1 VVERVEPSR
10 ERPGTTGIF
19 FADGLYRSYSD
30 DVHLLRYDRS
40 RKPLPKKRRTGRARG
55 GIEAAYV
62 GGKQKWETIGPS
74 RREAERALTA
84 RKREVDTNRARS
96 LRHRPLGTGR
106 RRPERRDARRPRPRL
121 ERAGGF
127 LRDTE
132 GLRVDPRRS

>member
-1 VVERVEPSR
+1 MCTFSATTEAGNRYQRSVERDEL
-10 ERPGTTGIF
+10 EGE
-19 FADGLYRSYSD
+19 
-30 DVHLLRYDRS
+30 
-40 RKPLPKKRRTGRARG
+40 
-55 GIEAAYV
+55 IEAAYV